1 MIFLVLVY
9 YHWQFVE
16 LKNLHRQPRQP
27 WASRWTK
34 INQPGCL
41 FQCCFVNF
49 LFSFSLSPLPH
60 PFIAVLMVPVGRTS
74 SPWCVHSGIVHQI
87 SFVLTV
93 PLLISPKNGAL
104 PLMFNSEPL
113 SFPLPFLCQHSSVG
127 FDGKKKENFWLSLI
141 PQNYTEEAGLVL
153 QDTKPLKSL
162 RELFGSYWISLSW
175 GEQKMTFY
183 FGEAQI
189 FKSAVTVKRTPLFE
203 KQGSLF

>member
-1 MIFLVLVY
+1 MGIVIFLVLVY

-49 LFSFSLSPLPH
+49 LFSFSLSPLPR

-74 SPWCVHSGIVHQI
+74 PWCVHTVIVHQI

-93 PLLISPKNGAL
+93 PLLISPENGAL
-104 PLMFNSEPL
+104 LWVFNSEPL

-127 FDGKKKENFWLSLI
+127 FDGRKKENFWLSLI
-141 PQNYTEEAGLVL
+141 PQNYTEKL
-153 QDTKPLKSL
+153 DWCCRIPNPSNPLGNCL
-162 RELFGSYWISLSW
+162 
-175 GEQKMTFY
+175 
-183 FGEAQI
+183 
-189 FKSAVTVKRTPLFE
+189 AVTEFHSAEENKKWLFILE
-203 KQGSLF
+203 RHKYLRVL